1 MAELGRLQPFVAAT
15 QSIAFAMPA
24 KGNLR
29 PGTDV
34 RIGLGE
40 GPLADHK
47 PVVGPMLFIWPVL
60 TQFGQDLP
68 CDVIRMEIGK

>member
-1 MAELGRLQPFVAAT
+1 MTELGRLQPFVAVI
-15 QSIAFAMPA
+15 QSNVFAMPA
-24 KGNLR
+24 KGNFR
-29 PGTDV
+29 PKAAV
-34 RIGLGE
+34 YSVLGQ